1 MIPPTFIFDETQ
13 ESISVRAYRDR
24 LATGL
29 LRFLAIG
36 TGAIALY
43 VLISEVLTP
52 RFADLPAV
60 LLPAVV
66 FAALVAPTY
75 LLHRRFAFF
84 SDAPQAGAF
93 TRYATVQIAVLL
105 VAAAFSFLAHGAIGA
120 PHLGTGLL
128 VFFLTVGVNFSILRR
143 WAFASA

>member
-13 ESISVRAYRDR
+13 ETLSVRAYRDR

-36 TGAIALY
+36 TGAVTLY
-43 VLISEVLTP
+43 VVISESLEP
-52 RFADLPAV
+52 RFADLPAG
-60 LLPAVV
+60 LLPVVV

-84 SDAPQAGAF
+84 STTPQAGAF
-93 TRYATVQIAVLL
+93 LRYTAVQLAVLL
-105 VAAAFSFLAHGAIGA
+105 VAAVFSFVAHGVIGA
-120 PHLGTGLL
+120 PHLGAGLL
-128 VFFLTVGVNFSILRR
+128 VFFLTFGVNFSILRR
-143 WAFASA
+143 WAFVSR